1 MNLSPEL
8 MAHIGSLLRIAGG
21 GNCPCH
27 DCRVAR
33 ELRLEWV
40 KSIES
45 AYREA
50 EQREIDTNADPCWLL
65 RKQGG

>member
-45 AYREA
+45 ALRET
-50 EQREIDTNADPCWLL
+50 EQRERDMETMPSYRRIQA
-65 RKQGG
+65 G